1 MELLGVFR
9 RGNIPRPPKR
19 LLIGRRQL
27 VASHNKPDLPVAE
40 QRAGHPVADA
50 VNIDQLAGLR
60 QAVDG
65 GDIHIRRHGP
75 VAGRKFVVG
84 FPVPDHIVMGAKL
97 FIKSHLIQRDGTAE
111 AYRHAVHGSVEII
124 RRLCGSLK
132 GADLKTVGFQ
142 IFSLQWKSRSSYAL
156 LIVFPV
162 FARFSVA
169 SALSGSVTAG

>member
-9 RGNIPRPPKR
+9 RGNIPRPPEC

-27 VASHNKPDLPVAE
+27 VASHNEPDLPVAE

-75 VAGRKFVVG
+75 VAGRKLVVG
-84 FPVPDHIVMGAKL
+84 FPVPDHVVMGAKL
-97 FIKSHLIQRDGTAE
+97 FIKPHLIQRDGTAE

-132 GADLKTVGFQ
+132 GADLKPAGFQ
-142 IFSLQWKSRSSYAL
+142 IFLYSGKVGHGMLSLSSFLYS
-156 LIVFPV
+156 PV
-162 FARFSVA
+162 FSMA
-169 SALSGSVTAG
+169 SALSELVTAG